1 MSSFG
6 HLSDVV
12 PAQLADEVLRPL
24 GDLLGEV
31 HLLNAF
37 QDESV
42 GHHLVTA

>member
-1 MSSFG
+1 M
-6 HLSDVV
+6 LLCLRDLV
-12 PAQLADEVLRPL
+12 PAQLAYEVVRSL

-42 GHHLVTA
+42 RHHLVTA